1 MKKSIKIALSVP
13 LAWISFI
20 IIFKLQGI
28 TTIISLEWALFMA
41 IQLPFFLTVS
51 WSKNIKIVNMG
62 LIVMIIVF
70 AIICY
75 LSAIAFSIFL
85 LSEFSVLLVML
96 IFTLFYRIKL
106 KGKIGV
112 GSWNISFL
120 NIANQDEWTVI
131 SNE

>member
-41 IQLPFFLTVS
+41 IQLPFFLTIS

-106 KGKIGV
+106 KKDIV
-112 GSWNISFL
+112 
-120 NIANQDEWTVI
+120 Q
-131 SNE
+131 

>member
-51 WSKNIKIVNMG
+51 WAKNVKIVDME
-62 LIVMIIVF
+62 LVVIIIAF

-85 LSEFSVLLVML
+85 LSEFSVLFIML
-96 IFTLFYRIKL
+96 LFTLFYRIKL
-106 KGKIGV
+106 KKDGI
-112 GSWNISFL
+112 
-120 NIANQDEWTVI
+120 Q
-131 SNE
+131 

>member
-1 MKKSIKIALSVP
+1 MKKSVKIALLVP

-51 WSKNIKIVNMG
+51 WSKNIKIVDMG
-62 LIVMIIVF
+62 LVVIIIAF

-75 LSAIAFSIFL
+75 LSAVAFSILL
-85 LSEFSVLLVML
+85 LSELSVLFVML
-96 IFTLFYRIKL
+96 LFMLFYRVKL
-106 KGKIGV
+106 KK
-112 GSWNISFL
+112 GS
-120 NIANQDEWTVI
+120 VR
-131 SNE
+131 